1 MSCCVTTTQSW
12 PPLASPVISVVRS
25 SSLSWYENDDGGGG
39 EAYNICFLGS
49 AGSHTLPGSPQSLG
63 RERDKASSSGCG
75 H

>member
-1 MSCCVTTTQSW
+1 MRMMM
-12 PPLASPVISVVRS
+12 VVVVVGLRY
-25 SSLSWYENDDGGGG
+25 L
-39 EAYNICFLGS
+39 FLGS